1 MNRELS
7 KGSKED
13 KKKFRFTL
21 QNRGDITISELKEI
35 LAKRPKEP
43 TVEMRHLKILFNTFF
58 VDRKG
63 EDEASLDKIAQ
74 MLKTMGLAN
83 ITPDEYPILLE
94 TMDKNKD
101 GRIWFNDFI
110 SQIPTFDSD
119 KVFSERDEEHSPV
132 RRESLRLKSL
142 GKKSKFPGIQI
153 GSTKLHET
161 KRHQKFKYD
170 KNDKSDVIILDDN
183 EYEKIIED
191 FKEKMSM

>member
-1 MNRELS
+1 M
-7 KGSKED
+7 
-13 KKKFRFTL
+13 

-35 LAKRPKEP
+35 LAKRPKDP

-63 EDEASLDKIAQ
+63 DEDASLDRIAQ
-74 MLKTMGLAN
+74 LLKTMGLAN

-110 SQIPTFDSD
+110 SQIPTFDSE
-119 KVFSERDEEHSPV
+119 KVFSDKSEEHSPIRKESV
-132 RRESLRLKSL
+132 RIRSL
-142 GKKSKFPGIQI
+142 GKTKVPGIQA
-153 GSTKLHET
+153 GSTKLHEA
-161 KRHQKFKYD
+161 KRQQKFKYD
-170 KNDKSDVIILDDN
+170 RNDKSDVIILDDH